1 MKKIVQILFLFFLT
15 SSKLYSQSEVIDSLK
30 GTINYNSLDTNS
42 VNNLN
47 LLSIEYFLFDYI
59 DSANK
64 YAVKAIELSKK
75 INYDKG
81 HAQGHNILA
90 NIYFY
95 QGKYPES
102 LNSNF
107 EALRLRE
114 SLRDKIGVANSYN
127 NIGNAYMKMEKTTE
141 ALKYHFMSLE
151 IRKFLKDTI
160 NLAYSYNNIGNVY
173 QKVSDFTNAL
183 RFHNKAYEI
192 RKSLNEPY
200 DLAITLINLGT
211 VYSELGQYQKA
222 LQFQNESLNIS
233 EDIGDKTG
241 VEVAYVALCFTYYQ
255 LKEYQVALQYGM
267 DALNLATE
275 INDIETIVEANRLLS
290 LIYEKIKNFEKSL
303 IYYEEY
309 VILKD
314 SLFSSKNIEKTV
326 QSQLQFEFE
335 KKTLAIQL
343 EHEKKEALALSEN
356 KNQLVILIF
365 ISIMLV
371 FVILFSLYTYRN
383 YNLKRKAN
391 NLIILQKQEVEEQK
405 NIIEEKNLDITSS
418 IKYAKRIQDAILPS
432 NNTISMIFSEFFV
445 LYKPKDIIGGD
456 FYWVSDAITKYQET
470 FAMAAVGDCTGHG
483 VPGALMSIIG
493 NNYLRLCEREPT
505 VNRPSEALDFIN
517 LGISKTLRQEYSKS
531 TIQDGIDM
539 VFIAIDYKN
548 SKLFFSGAKNPIY
561 IIRAGILEEY
571 KGDRHPIG
579 AYIGEEMKKFTNHEI
594 SIEKGDCIYMF
605 SDGFADQF
613 GGPNKKKF
621 MYSRFKNLLV
631 EISEQEMS
639 EQHKIL
645 EATFETWKG
654 TADQVDDVCVFG
666 IRI

>member
-1 MKKIVQILFLFFLT
+1 MQILFLFVST
-15 SSKLYSQSEVIDSLK
+15 ISNLYSQSDAIDSLK
-30 GTINYNSLDTNS
+30 GSIKYNSLDSNLI
-42 VNNLN
+42 NNLN
-47 LLSIEYFLFDYI
+47 HLSIEYFLNDYI
-59 DSANK
+59 DSASK
-64 YAVKAIELSKK
+64 YALKAIEISKK
-75 INYDKG
+75 VHFDKG

-95 QGKYPES
+95 LGNYPES
-102 LNSNF
+102 LKSNF

-127 NIGNAYMKMEKTTE
+127 NIGNVYLKMEKTTE
-141 ALKYHFMSLE
+141 ALKFHFMSLE
-151 IRKFLKDTI
+151 IRKNLKDTV

-173 QKVSDFTNAL
+173 QKVSDFSNAL

-192 RKSLNEPY
+192 RKSLNEPS
-200 DLAITLINLGT
+200 DLAISLINLGT
-211 VYSELGQYQKA
+211 IYSELGKYQMA
-222 LQFQNESLNIS
+222 LKFQKESLIIN
-233 EDIGDKTG
+233 EEIGDKTG
-241 VEVAYVALCFTYYQ
+241 IEVAYVALCFTYYQ
-255 LKEYQVALQYGM
+255 LCEYKVAIQYGI

-275 INDIETIVEANRLLS
+275 VNDIETIVEANRLLS
-290 LIYEKIKNFEKSL
+290 LIYEKTKNFEKSL
-303 IYYEEY
+303 IHYEEY

-314 SLFSSKNIEKTV
+314 SLFSSKNIEKTI
-326 QSQLQFEFE
+326 QTQLQFEYE

-343 EHEKKEALALSEN
+343 EHEKKEALTLSEN
-356 KNQLVILIF
+356 KNQLIILIF
-365 ISIMLV
+365 ISIILA
-371 FVILFSLYTYRN
+371 FVILFSIYTYRN
-383 YNLKRKAN
+383 YSLKRKAN
-391 NLIILQKQEVEEQK
+391 NLIILQKLEVENQK
-405 NIIEEKNLDITSS
+405 NIIEEKNFDITSS

-432 NNTISMIFSEFFV
+432 NNTISIIFSEFFV

-493 NNYLRLCEREPT
+493 NNYLRLCEREPS

-548 SKLFFSGAKNPIY
+548 SKLYFSGAKNPIY
-561 IIRAGILEEY
+561 IIRERVLNEY

-594 SIEKGDCIYMF
+594 SIKKGDCIYMF

-621 MYSRFKNLLV
+621 MYSKFKNLLI
-631 EISEQEMS
+631 EISEQEMN

-645 EATFETWKG
+645 EEAFEKWKG